1 MKLISWNVNGLR
13 ACLTHGFADSFAAL
27 DADIFS
33 VQETKMQPG
42 QADFAPEGYTEYTY
56 SAEKK
61 GYSGTACW
69 CRQVPLAVTT
79 GIGLEE
85 HDHEG
90 RVLTLEYP
98 GFYLVNCYTPNSQ
111 DGLKRLLRE
120 KAMDLNYATISDP
133 DVAKSVTSTEQFS
146 RFHGGLFGLVTQ
158 FQSLLKSMLSAL
170 TALVLIVS
178 LCLAPTRNGGLLTV
192 LCSPMPNLISLG
204 LVVGGTCYLSSRV
217 NRRYQSQEHQNS
229 VEHVDAENGLSY
241 LLMHVFCNIDAGKVI
256 RLYDMGDMLKE
267 NYRRYMD
274 IARPVYVKM
283 CKSER
288 AFHLLNTALAGV
300 SSIYAY
306 LLVLLKVMAG
316 AVSIG
321 SFTQYVGALAAFQND
336 ISRIL
341 YSSMRVRRMVN
352 YLGHFLDFLALKSTH
367 TGTIPTEKRQDH
379 VYEIEFH
386 HVSFAYPG
394 STEPVLKDLSCKL
407 TLKHKMAVVG
417 LNGAGKTTFI
427 KLLCRLYD
435 PTEGYITL
443 NGVDIRKYDYRQYQ
457 ALFGVVFQDFQLFP
471 FPVGQNVAASLHFDE
486 ERLWRCLEQA
496 GVADRVRAMGQKLE
510 PPISAV
516 DEAGENVSGGEAQ
529 KLAIARALYKD
540 APFVVLDEPTAAL
553 DPLSEYEIYS
563 RFDELVRDK
572 TSIYISHRM
581 SSCRFCQ
588 DILVFQEGRL
598 VERGGHETLL
608 EAKGLYASLWNA
620 QAQYYVK

>member
-1 MKLISWNVNGLR
+1 MGKQSTFREDYRKAFRLLNLVRTMDASILPQSILQAMLEAWSPYVSLFFTARLIDRLMAGNFQAAAWSALWLLGSSLVLGL
-13 ACLTHGFADSFAAL
+13 LTDYFTSRRNLLGNQMFHG
-27 DADIFS
+27 
-33 VQETKMQPG
+33 
-42 QADFAPEGYTEYTY
+42 
-56 SAEKK
+56 
-61 GYSGTACW
+61 
-69 CRQVPLAVTT
+69 
-79 GIGLEE
+79 
-85 HDHEG
+85 
-90 RVLTLEYP
+90 LT
-98 GFYLVNCYTPNSQ
+98 
-111 DGLKRLLRE
+111 RLLRE

-192 LCSPMPNLISLG
+192 LCSPLPNLISLG

-256 RLYDMGDMLKE
+256 RIYDMGDMLKE

-288 AFHLLNTALAGV
+288 AFHLLNTALAGI

-341 YSSMRVRRMVN
+341 YSSMRIRRMVS

-510 PPISAV
+510 TPISAV

-598 VERGGHETLL
+598 VERGSHETLL

>member
-1 MKLISWNVNGLR
+1 MGKHSTFREDYRKAFRLLNLVRTMDASILPQSILQAMLEAWSPYVSLFFTARLIDRLMAGNFQAAAWSALWLLGSSLVLGL
-13 ACLTHGFADSFAAL
+13 LTDYFTSRRNLLGNQMFHG
-27 DADIFS
+27 
-33 VQETKMQPG
+33 
-42 QADFAPEGYTEYTY
+42 
-56 SAEKK
+56 
-61 GYSGTACW
+61 
-69 CRQVPLAVTT
+69 
-79 GIGLEE
+79 
-85 HDHEG
+85 
-90 RVLTLEYP
+90 LT
-98 GFYLVNCYTPNSQ
+98 
-111 DGLKRLLRE
+111 RLLRE

-192 LCSPMPNLISLG
+192 LCSPLPNLISLG

-341 YSSMRVRRMVN
+341 YSSMRVRRMVS

-510 PPISAV
+510 TPISAV

-598 VERGGHETLL
+598 VERGSHETLL

>member
-1 MKLISWNVNGLR
+1 MGKQSTFREDYRKAFRLLNLVRTMDASILPQSILQAMLEAWSPYVSLFFTARLIDRLMAGNFQAAAWSALWLLGSSLVLGL
-13 ACLTHGFADSFAAL
+13 LTDYFTSRRNLLGNQMFHG
-27 DADIFS
+27 
-33 VQETKMQPG
+33 
-42 QADFAPEGYTEYTY
+42 
-56 SAEKK
+56 
-61 GYSGTACW
+61 
-69 CRQVPLAVTT
+69 
-79 GIGLEE
+79 
-85 HDHEG
+85 
-90 RVLTLEYP
+90 LT
-98 GFYLVNCYTPNSQ
+98 
-111 DGLKRLLRE
+111 RLLRE

-178 LCLAPTRNGGLLTV
+178 LCLAPTRKGGLLTV
-192 LCSPMPNLISLG
+192 LCSPLPNLISLG

-288 AFHLLNTALAGV
+288 AFHLLNTALAGI

-341 YSSMRVRRMVN
+341 YSSMRIRRMVS

-510 PPISAV
+510 TPISAV

-598 VERGGHETLL
+598 VERGSHETLL